1 MKRRLQGILA
11 GVVLCALLAAVLPAP
26 AAAADFQDVPDSHW
40 AAEPIGRAADLG
52 LIQGQTADRFGLGSP
67 MTRGAFVTVL
77 CRLFGWEMIS
87 PETGSYTDNQDP
99 SAWYFSA
106 VETAY
111 AHGAITDQTDEFRP
125 RDPITRE
132 EMAVMLVRAMG
143 YGTIAGL
150 AQDLPMPFQDVT
162 TNAGYI
168 AMAYELGLVNGT
180 SAAAFSPDRTATRE
194 QAAAML
200 MRLYDGYHTAA
211 PERIGIAR
219 SAEGLTDLTG
229 YAAVAVPGG
238 RLIGAGGARVT
249 NQPAAEITDAILSAV
264 RAAGTQPLL
273 YVIGGGT
280 ALRGDTDDL
289 ASALV
294 SAVDASGCEGL
305 FLDLEKLSSEHKR
318 DFTALA
324 EALRERLGDR
334 PLYLMAEAP
343 VWQGETHGGYDCA
356 ALAEFADRLVLRVTP
371 YEEAS
376 AADFPVGPVEP
387 LEEVYY
393 ALEELRET
401 AEQGK
406 ISLLLTTTGAA
417 WSDERHT
424 GDISAAEIE
433 ALLADPQTRSYYADR
448 YGCAYLTTDDGAA
461 VWYLDGE
468 AARER
473 VRLAAFFGVDQ
484 VCLSDLTSVADY
496 DNYSLLSGLE

>member
-1 MKRRLQGILA
+1 M
-11 GVVLCALLAAVLPAP
+11 
-26 AAAADFQDVPDSHW
+26 
-40 AAEPIGRAADLG
+40 
-52 LIQGQTADRFGLGSP
+52 
-67 MTRGAFVTVL
+67 
-77 CRLFGWEMIS
+77 
-87 PETGSYTDNQDP
+87 
-99 SAWYFSA
+99 
-106 VETAY
+106 
-111 AHGAITDQTDEFRP
+111 
-125 RDPITRE
+125 
-132 EMAVMLVRAMG
+132 
-143 YGTIAGL
+143 
-150 AQDLPMPFQDVT
+150 
-162 TNAGYI
+162 
-168 AMAYELGLVNGT
+168 
-180 SAAAFSPDRTATRE
+180 
-194 QAAAML
+194 
-200 MRLYDGYHTAA
+200 
-211 PERIGIAR
+211 
-219 SAEGLTDLTG
+219 
-229 YAAVAVPGG
+229 AVPGG

-294 SAVDASGCEGL
+294 SAVDASGCQGL

-393 ALEELRET
+393 ALAELRET